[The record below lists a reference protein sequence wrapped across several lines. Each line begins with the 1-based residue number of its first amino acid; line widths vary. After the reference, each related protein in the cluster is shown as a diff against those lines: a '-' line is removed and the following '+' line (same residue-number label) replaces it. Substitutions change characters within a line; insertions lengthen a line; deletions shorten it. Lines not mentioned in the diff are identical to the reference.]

1 MHFQTA
7 LLLLVPFIVANI
19 VLADMPKD
27 DAQRPAVQIRSR
39 RSVYVAMMDGIG
51 VTKEAMRYACRG
63 WQTSFCTKFGT
74 TLAVERKRRDTNA
87 ETMGTKMTDNAEREA
102 KKEMNAEMGA
112 KKEMNAEMMNA
123 KKDTNAEVMGTKTNA
138 NHERD
143 NKMDAVVMNTKTNAN
158 PERDTKMDAV
168 VMNTK
173 TNANPERDTKMDAV
187 VMNTKTDSANPERE
201 TKTEMVNT
209 KANANP
215 ERDTKMETANAEVM
229 GTKKENNAAAAPL
242 AASDN
247 TAPGAMTW
255 MMDGIVPRDVNVMVD
270 RTTKE
275 LRKTTETDG
284 FYDMSQRAQEHVM
297 LETAGKQGEIVKTKL
312 KEAIEEARKM
322 IERALGTVI
331 SYSEAPMESK
341 MQLEQ
346 VFMTLTDEAK
356 TPKEKMER
364 IKDIQQKWTPE
375 TRAALKPST
384 DDKEIAEA
392 IRFFTDLPAQ
402 IELGKK

>member
-7 LLLLVPFIVANI
+7 FLLLVPFIVANI

-27 DAQRPAVQIRSR
+27 DAPRPAVQIRTR

-74 TLAVERKRRDTNA
+74 TLAVERTRRDTNA
-87 ETMGTKMTDNAEREA
+87 EMMGTKMTANAEREA
-102 KKEMNAEMGA
+102 KKEMNGEMGA
-112 KKEMNAEMMNA
+112 KKEMNAEMMNT
-123 KKDTNAEVMGTKTNA
+123 KKDTNAEVMG
-138 NHERD
+138 
-143 NKMDAVVMNTKTNAN
+143 TKTNAN

-173 TNANPERDTKMDAV
+173 TNANPERDTKTETNAV
-187 VMNTKTDSANPERE
+187 MVNTKTDSANPERD
-201 TKTEMVNT
+201 TKTDAVMVNT
-209 KANANP
+209 KTNVNP
-215 ERDTKMETANAEVM
+215 ERDTKMDTTNAEVM
-229 GTKKENNAAAAPL
+229 DTKKEANAAAAAPV

-247 TAPGAMTW
+247 TAPAPMTW

-284 FYDMSQRAQEHVM
+284 FYDMSQRAQERVM

-346 VFMTLTDEAK
+346 VFMTLTDETK

-375 TRAALKPST
+375 IRAALKPST

>member
-27 DAQRPAVQIRSR
+27 DEQRPAVQIRPR

-74 TLAVERKRRDTNA
+74 TLAVERTRRDTNA
-87 ETMGTKMTDNAEREA
+87 EMKGTKMTANVERETET

-112 KKEMNAEMMNA
+112 KKEMNTEMGAKKEMNTDMMNT
-123 KKDTNAEVMGTKTNA
+123 KKDTNAEVMG
-138 NHERD
+138 
-143 NKMDAVVMNTKTNAN
+143 TKTNAN

-168 VMNTK
+168 VMSTK
-173 TNANPERDTKMDAV
+173 TNVNPERDTKVDTNAV

-209 KANANP
+209 KTNANP
-215 ERDTKMETANAEVM
+215 ERDTKMDTTNAEVM
-229 GTKKENNAAAAPL
+229 GTKKETNAAAAPV

-284 FYDMSQRAQEHVM
+284 FYDMSQRAQERVM

-346 VFMTLTDEAK
+346 VFMTLTDETK

-375 TRAALKPST
+375 IRAALKPST